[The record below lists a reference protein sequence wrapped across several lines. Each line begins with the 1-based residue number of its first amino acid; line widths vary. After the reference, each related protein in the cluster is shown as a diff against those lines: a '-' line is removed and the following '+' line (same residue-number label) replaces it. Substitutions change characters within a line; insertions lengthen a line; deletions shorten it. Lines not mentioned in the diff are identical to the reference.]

1 MSDANVDPFELL
13 PIPDRASGVDREP
26 IEGLELTDEHRQ
38 SLEIEERFIP
48 GPPGAPDV
56 RVLCYRPRAVSGTL
70 PLLVSIH
77 GGAFCLMSPDS
88 FAGMDAGFAV
98 SAGCQVVSVDYRL
111 APEHPFPAGIDDC
124 WAALNWA
131 TTTDSLDI
139 DASRTAVVGASAG
152 GALAAALCQMTRDR
166 GGPAIGFQALF
177 IPVTDD
183 RMETPSMRQ
192 KFKGASVD
200 AFNSRAAKGMWMHYL
215 GADHDAAKT
224 SPYAA
229 PMRASSFADLPPA
242 CVLTY
247 GMDPLRDEGIEYA
260 MALMA
265 AGVDVELHTC
275 PGAEHGGKMLN
286 LHAAGRA
293 MQVLN
298 GAIAEALAT

>member
-1 MSDANVDPFELL
+1 MKETAVDPFDLL

-26 IEGLELTDEHRQ
+26 VEGLALTEEHHR
-38 SLEIEERFIP
+38 SLEITERFIP
-48 GPPGAPDV
+48 GPAGAPDV
-56 RVLCYRPRAVSGTL
+56 RVLCYRPRAASGPL
-70 PLLVSIH
+70 PLLLSIH

-88 FAGMDAGFAV
+88 FAGMDAGFATTC
-98 SAGCQVVSVDYRL
+98 GCQVVSVDYRL

-131 TTTDSLDI
+131 TSTDTLDI
-139 DASRTAVVGASAG
+139 DATRTAVVGASAG

-166 GGPAIGFQALF
+166 GGPAIGFQGLF
-177 IPVTDD
+177 IPVIDD
-183 RMETPSMRQ
+183 RMNTVSMRQ
-192 KFKGASVD
+192 RFKDASLD
-200 AFNSRAAKGMWMHYL
+200 AFNHRAAKGMWMHYL
-215 GADHDAAKT
+215 GADHDPAKT

-229 PMRASSFADLPPA
+229 PIRASSFADLPPA

-247 GMDPLRDEGIEYA
+247 GLDPLRDEGIQYA

-286 LHAAGRA
+286 LGAAARS

-298 GAIAEALAT
+298 GALAEALAG